1 MGMLRYMEW
10 TVLVLYANNFT
21 FLVLPVTLNFN
32 KTWMFLDT
40 LFSQIINVSGKKYIE
55 TKIDPNNSKTE
66 YQQSQIKNV

>member
-40 LFSQIINVSGKKYIE
+40 LFSQIINVSEK
-55 TKIDPNNSKTE
+55 
-66 YQQSQIKNV
+66 KNVSEQKSIQTIRKLNT